1 MREDSWEM
9 ERARAGER
17 VKFSREA
24 VEIRMEVI
32 SSWVGEESL
41 GVRPRCGEGER
52 LGERGGGGKE

>member
-1 MREDSWEM
+1 M

-41 GVRPRCGEGER
+41 GVRQRCGEGER